1 MSSHE
6 WCKAVDGKE
15 IDLFNPNSLLFT
27 VDTIANVLARINRF
41 AGHWLHP
48 VSVARHSILVSN
60 LLGVQGCNVEVQL
73 QGLFHDA
80 AEAFT
85 TDIPSPLKRLLSI
98 RIVHNCGSVSYGNGQ
113 IPFATF
119 EETLLHQIFAHLEIE
134 WPLCREVHE
143 TDHWVTEQECLWVR
157 GKNNMY
163 RGATTDPDIVASV
176 FKRRAE
182 ELFNERAHAND
193 MPMGVRK

>member
-1 MSSHE
+1 MSSHK
-6 WCKAVDGKE
+6 WCRTIDGKE
-15 IDLFNPNSLLFT
+15 IDLFDPDPSLFT
-27 VDTIANVLARINRF
+27 VDTIANVLARIDRF
-41 AGHWLHP
+41 AGHWLYP

-119 EETLLHQIFAHLEIE
+119 EETLLRRIFARLGIE

-157 GKNNMY
+157 GKSSMY

-176 FKRRAE
+176 FKRRAK
-182 ELFNERAHAND
+182 ELFNERAHANG

>member
-15 IDLFNPNSLLFT
+15 IDLFNPNLSLFT
-27 VDTIANVLARINRF
+27 ADTIANVLARINRF
-41 AGHWLHP
+41 AGHWRHP
-48 VSVARHSILVSN
+48 VSVARHSVFVSN
-60 LLGVQGCNVEVQL
+60 LLGAEGCNVEVQL

-85 TDIPSPLKRLLSI
+85 TDIPSPFKKLLH
-98 RIVHNCGSVSYGNGQ
+98 IVLPSGCFCGYSM
-113 IPFATF
+113 F
-119 EETLLHQIFAHLEIE
+119 EDTLLHQIFAHLEIE

-157 GKNNMY
+157 GKSDMY
-163 RGATTDPDIVASV
+163 RGATTDPEIVASV